1 MSIRELLEKK
11 LSENT
16 KRHQEANQE
25 THLDYGQVLKRIPMR
40 LIRINPYQPRIE
52 FSQQELA
59 SLAESISQVGLLQP
73 ITVREIMNPD
83 DEYQYEIIAGER
95 RFRAF
100 QLLEKTHIDAI
111 IGYTSDA
118 DSAIL
123 ALAENMQR
131 QDLSDYEIGK
141 ALKQIEQ
148 LFPNKTRM
156 AESIGLNRQDMY
168 RYFNYFDL
176 PEIIVQRLEE
186 NPSLLSR
193 TSATQLKQAI
203 AQLQVDEKQLN
214 PVLTDFLDLIVQGKL
229 DQTKF
234 ANTLKQHFK
243 DSEKEIVV
251 KNTLVKP
258 FMLNNQQIGK
268 IQHKGKNFVIELDSS
283 HLDVQAEQKIEQFI
297 QQLLNNTS
305 K

>member
-16 KRHQEANQE
+16 KRHQDANQE
-25 THLDYGQVLKRIPMR
+25 THFDYGQVLKRIPINR
-40 LIRINPYQPRIE
+40 IRINPYQPRIE

-73 ITVREIMNPD
+73 ITVREIMSSD
-83 DEYQYEIIAGER
+83 DGYQYEIIAGER

-148 LFPNKTRM
+148 LFPNKTKM

-176 PEIIVQRLEE
+176 PEIIIQRLEE

-193 TSATQLKQAI
+193 TSATQIKQAI

-214 PVLTDFLDLIVQGKL
+214 PILTEYLDLINQGKL
-229 DQTKF
+229 DQTKL
-234 ANTLKQHFK
+234 ASALKQQFK
-243 DSEKEIVV
+243 EENIIV
-251 KNTLVKP
+251 KDTLVKP
-258 FMLNNQQIGK
+258 LMLNNQQVGK

-297 QQLLNNTS
+297 QQLLGHTLG
-305 K
+305 